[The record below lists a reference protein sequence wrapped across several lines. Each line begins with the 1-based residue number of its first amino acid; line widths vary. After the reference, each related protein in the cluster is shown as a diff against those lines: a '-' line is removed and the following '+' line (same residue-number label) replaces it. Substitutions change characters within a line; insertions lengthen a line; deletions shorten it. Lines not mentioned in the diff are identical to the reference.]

1 MATDAD
7 GYTLGVGCEL
17 RYWDKDA
24 GSPSWV
30 KLSKI
35 RNIDPSGKT
44 KEILETT
51 DLDATDRYNT
61 KKGGFIDPGTVTF
74 TMEFTRDQYDSLNT
88 LFEADDDKYN
98 FEIVAPDDEN
108 SAWEFEGI
116 ISELPL
122 PSMSPKE
129 TMKMD
134 VTIEISGKPE
144 TESGSGSS

>member
-24 GSPSWV
+24 GVPSWV

-51 DLDATDRYNT
+51 DLDATNRYVT
-61 KKGGFIDPGTVTF
+61 KKGGFIDPGNITF
-74 TMEFTRDQYDSLNT
+74 TMEFTRDQYDKLNT
-88 LFEADDDKYN
+88 QFESVDSYN
-98 FEIVAPDDEN
+98 YEIVAPDDEN
-108 SAWEFEGI
+108 SAWEFVGI
-116 ISELPL
+116 VSELPL
-122 PSMSPKE
+122 PSMNPKE

-134 VTIEISGKPE
+134 VTVEISGKPE